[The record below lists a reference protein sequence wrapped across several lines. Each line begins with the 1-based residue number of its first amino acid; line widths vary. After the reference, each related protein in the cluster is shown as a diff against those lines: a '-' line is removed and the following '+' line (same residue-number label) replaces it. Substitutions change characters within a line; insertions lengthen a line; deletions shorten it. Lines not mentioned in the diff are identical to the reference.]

1 MARLRSVT
9 TAELTAV
16 ELAAVRRLVFEAF
29 GGRFDEHDWDH
40 TLGGV
45 HVLAVEDD
53 EIVAHGA
60 VVPRT
65 LQAGGRALRTG
76 YVEGVATRNDR
87 RGLGLATLVM
97 AELGRVIQAEY
108 ELGGLSDGSGIPG
121 FYQRLGWE
129 TWQGPTWAAGPDG
142 PERTAEEDGSVLV
155 LRTPA
160 TGELDLG
167 GPITCDWRAG
177 DVW

>member
-97 AELGRVIQAEY
+97 AELGRVIQAGY
-108 ELGGLSDGSGIPG
+108 ELGG
-121 FYQRLGWE
+121 
-129 TWQGPTWAAGPDG
+129 
-142 PERTAEEDGSVLV
+142 
-155 LRTPA
+155 
-160 TGELDLG
+160 
-167 GPITCDWRAG
+167 
-177 DVW
+177 